1 MSIDVTSQMKSR
13 FPNTGNLSSLE
24 NAGKF
29 GQSLGAFDESSG
41 YAGSSSGYS
50 GGTRGGL
57 LGSSNEP

>member
-1 MSIDVTSQMKSR
+1 MKSR